1 MRASSAQQGGDVRF
15 TATIGLTLVLLVPGV
30 ALGQAAA
37 GGDDAAIRRVI
48 QQHDQTRTSGDWK
61 GSANLFAEDGTT
73 LTSSGEWRRG
83 RAALEKGGAATGAGV
98 YKGAKYA
105 TTIDS
110 VRLLAPTVAL
120 ADGNFEISGIGG
132 GGSRKG
138 HSTYVLVKS
147 GDAWRI
153 AASRSMVP
161 TTVGPTPPR

>member
-1 MRASSAQQGGDVRF
+1 MRF
-15 TATIGLTLVLLVPGV
+15 MATVGLALVLLVPGV
-30 ALGQAAA
+30 ALGQAAG
-37 GGDDAAIRRVI
+37 GGDDAAVRRVI

-61 GSANLFAEDGTT
+61 GSANLFAEDGAT

-83 RAALEKGGAATGAGV
+83 RAQIEKGGATAGAGV
-98 YKGAKYA
+98 YKGAKYS

-120 ADGNFEISGIGG
+120 ADGTFEISGI

-161 TTVGPTPPR
+161 TPVGPTPPR

>member
-1 MRASSAQQGGDVRF
+1 MRF

-48 QQHDQTRTSGDWK
+48 QQHDQTRTGGDWK
-61 GSANLFAEDGTT
+61 GVATLFAEDGAV

-83 RAALEKGGAATGAGV
+83 RAQIEKGGATAGAGV
-98 YKGAKYA
+98 YKGGKYS
-105 TTIDS
+105 TTISS

-120 ADGNFEISGIGG
+120 ADGTFEISGIGG

-138 HSTYVLVKS
+138 HTTYILVKS

-153 AASRSMVP
+153 AGSRSMVP
-161 TTVGPTPPR
+161 TPMGQTPPR

>member
-1 MRASSAQQGGDVRF
+1 MRF
-15 TATIGLTLVLLVPGV
+15 TATIGVTLVLLVPGM

-37 GGDDAAIRRVI
+37 GGDDAAIRRVV

-61 GSANLFAEDGTT
+61 GSANLFAEDGAT

-83 RAALEKGGAATGAGV
+83 RAQIEKGGAAAGAGV

-120 ADGNFEISGIGG
+120 ADGAFEISGIK

-147 GDAWRI
+147 GEAWRI

-161 TTVGPTPPR
+161 TPVGPTPPR

>member
-1 MRASSAQQGGDVRF
+1 MRF
-15 TATIGLTLVLLVPGV
+15 TATVGLALVLLVPGA

-37 GGDDAAIRRVI
+37 GGDDAAVRRVV

-61 GSANLFAEDGTT
+61 GSANLFAEDGAT

-83 RAALEKGGAATGAGV
+83 RAQIEKGGAAAGAGV

-120 ADGNFEISGIGG
+120 ADGTFEISGIG

-147 GDAWRI
+147 GEAWRI

-161 TTVGPTPPR
+161 TPVGPTPPR